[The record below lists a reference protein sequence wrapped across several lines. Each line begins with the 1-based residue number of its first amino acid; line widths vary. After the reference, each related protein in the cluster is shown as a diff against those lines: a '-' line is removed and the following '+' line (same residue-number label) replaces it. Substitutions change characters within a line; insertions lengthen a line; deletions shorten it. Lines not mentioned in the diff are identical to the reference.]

1 MINSNPLRHPLHSEL
16 LSNKI
21 FPSKYN
27 ISIQPDIEKM
37 SFQGTVS
44 VNINILEPT
53 EEITLHSVDLSLI
66 SVELHISTNE
76 VLAPTVIMPNKAK
89 ETVTLKFENSLP
101 KCNAILKIKFS
112 GNIGS
117 NLRGLYLSKYK
128 SSSQEKTMIS
138 TQFEPTDARRMF
150 PCWDEPSYKAI
161 FIIEL
166 IIPQHLE

>member
-66 SVELHISTNE
+66 SVEVHISTNE

-150 PCWDEPSYKAI
+150 PCWDEPSLS
-161 FIIEL
+161 L
-166 IIPQHLE
+166 IHI